1 MWLIKFLFKILF
13 VLIIISIHISAVVA
27 SEVLLTEDFNDGY
40 AQEFGNEIG
49 NWEVRFVDGNNGIY
63 AATNDVFRFSLAGEQ
78 HWEDYTLEAD
88 FLNAQDG
95 GLLIRASDQDNGIV
109 LVIRPTNNDIYWHI
123 RKGGNWG
130 EVLGKS
136 SLGHEPGEDLN
147 VKIEAEG
154 SEFRAYINGELK
166 TSLTTTQF
174 QNGKIGIYLFQQP
187 KQYWD
192 NVVAYKESE
201 KGNFEID
208 STHIVSDVLLIDDL
222 NDGYDKDNGVYA
234 QEFDDKMEYV
244 DPGVILI
251 DGFDDAYA
259 QEFSYEVVNVASEIL
274 LTEDFDDGYAQEFGN
289 EIGNW
294 GVLFVDGNNGIYTAT
309 NDVFRFSL
317 AGEQYWDDYILEA
330 DFLNAQDGG
339 LLIRASDQD
348 NGIALI
354 VRPTNNDIYWHIR
367 KGGNWGE
374 VLSRSSLDHG
384 PGEDLDVK
392 IKAEGSEFKAYINGD
407 LKTSFTTTE
416 FQNGKIGIYLFQQP
430 EQYWDNV
437 MVYSFTDLPMVKLP
451 DVDAGIELVDIEFV
465 DIGGII
471 WTNLGKSNVTYQ
483 ELCSVV
489 DIFIYLTVNSE
500 PKGAQIWVDGEFSG
514 ELTPNEM
521 RFEPGNYKIELVKEG
536 YQTHQFYCSDNKEIP
551 PIILI
556 PEQDPIPSNADS
568 SSDTDSPSDT
578 DPMHSTSGQSP
589 SIIDSTPPII
599 DPTPTSTP
607 GFYALFSLS
616 VIFLIYFLMTK
627 NRK

>member
-1 MWLIKFLFKILF
+1 M
-13 VLIIISIHISAVVA
+13 LIIISIHISAVVA

-40 AQEFGNEIG
+40 AQEFGNEMG
-49 NWEVRFVDGNNGIY
+49 NWEVLFVDGNNGIY
-63 AATNDVFRFSLAGEQ
+63 TATNEIFRFSLAGEQ
-78 HWEDYTLEAD
+78 HWEDYTLEAN
-88 FLNAQDG
+88 FLHAQDG
-95 GLLIRASDQDNGIV
+95 GLLIRANDQDNGIV
-109 LVIRPTNNDIYWHI
+109 LIIRPTNNDIYWHI

-130 EVLGKS
+130 TVLGKS

-147 VKIEAEG
+147 VKIEDEG
-154 SEFRAYINGELK
+154 SEFKAYINGELK

-192 NVVAYKESE
+192 NVVVYKESE
-201 KGNFEID
+201 KGSIEID
-208 STHIVSDVLLIDDL
+208 STLIVSDVLLIDDL

-234 QEFDDKMEYV
+234 KEFDDKMEYV
-244 DPGVILI
+244 DLGVLLI

-274 LTEDFDDGYAQEFGN
+274 FTEDFDDGYAQEFGN

-294 GVLFVDGNNGIYTAT
+294 RVLFVDGNNGIYTAT
-309 NDVFRFSL
+309 NEVFRFSL
-317 AGEQYWDDYILEA
+317 AGEQYWDDYMLEA

-407 LKTSFTTTE
+407 LKTSLTTTE

-437 MVYSFTDLPMVKLP
+437 MVYSFTDLPMAKLP

-471 WTNLGKSNVTYQ
+471 WTDSGKSDVNYTTLY
-483 ELCSVV
+483 S
-489 DIFIYLTVNSE
+489 IFNPFI
-500 PKGAQIWVDGEFSG
+500 
-514 ELTPNEM
+514 
-521 RFEPGNYKIELVKEG
+521 
-536 YQTHQFYCSDNKEIP
+536 
-551 PIILI
+551 
-556 PEQDPIPSNADS
+556 
-568 SSDTDSPSDT
+568 
-578 DPMHSTSGQSP
+578 
-589 SIIDSTPPII
+589 
-599 DPTPTSTP
+599 
-607 GFYALFSLS
+607 
-616 VIFLIYFLMTK
+616 
-627 NRK
+627 